1 MKIKDLVLKEIKGFW
16 GEEPAENEK
25 GIPVI
30 KTNNLTYEGVINYS
44 DLCYRSID
52 VNKVKDNFLIKGDLL
67 IEKSGGTK
75 THSVGY
81 VSYFDG
87 TDNTYVCNN
96 FILGLRINENI
107 VRPKYIFYILKY
119 MYENGYFAHCYKQTT
134 GIQNLKKDLYLDFDI
149 QVPDFQTQD
158 NIINVLDKITT
169 STTKDQQKLK
179 KYDDLVKSQFIEM
192 FGDVISNPMNW
203 NTKSI
208 VDITDIKGFNGEIE
222 KINNKVWLLN
232 LDMVES
238 QSGQI
243 ISKVYV
249 DKNQVGNST
258 TTFNESYVLYSK
270 LRPYLNKVVL
280 PYTSGYCTTELIPLL
295 PNKEILNKYFLCES
309 LRSESF
315 VRFIQEKVAGAKMP
329 RVQPKIFKEF
339 KLILPPIELQNQF
352 ADFVKHIDKLKFT
365 IKQSIEKLELCYKSL
380 MKQYFD

>member
-1 MKIKDLVLKEIKGFW
+1 MNFQPTSHQRHWISKF
-16 GEEPAENEK
+16 AEME
-25 GIPVI
+25 
-30 KTNNLTYEGVINYS
+30 
-44 DLCYRSID
+44 
-52 VNKVKDNFLIKGDLL
+52 
-67 IEKSGGTK
+67 
-75 THSVGY
+75 
-81 VSYFDG
+81 
-87 TDNTYVCNN
+87 
-96 FILGLRINENI
+96 
-107 VRPKYIFYILKY
+107 
-119 MYENGYFAHCYKQTT
+119 
-134 GIQNLKKDLYLDFDI
+134 FDI
-149 QVPDFQTQD
+149 PERVKQD
-158 NIINVLDKITT
+158 QIVEKLDKLVEMQSKKTT
-169 STTKDQQKLK
+169 QLK

-238 QSGQI
+238 RSGQI

-280 PYTSGYCTTELIPLL
+280 PNTSGYCTTELIPLL

-352 ADFVKHIDKLKFT
+352 ADFVKHIDKFKF
-365 IKQSIEKLELCYKSL
+365 
-380 MKQYFD
+380 

>member
-1 MKIKDLVLKEIKGFW
+1 MDFVKLASICNLKQWSTIAKTDLSDSGYPVWGANGIIGYSNKYNHTERTIMICCRGATCGSINISDGKCYINGNAMCLDNLSKEFNLDFIAYYLKNYDFKKTITGVAQPQITKVSLDIVEVPKLPIERQQEI
-16 GEEPAENEK
+16 A
-25 GIPVI
+25 
-30 KTNNLTYEGVINYS
+30 
-44 DLCYRSID
+44 
-52 VNKVKDNFLIKGDLL
+52 
-67 IEKSGGTK
+67 
-75 THSVGY
+75 
-81 VSYFDG
+81 
-87 TDNTYVCNN
+87 
-96 FILGLRINENI
+96 
-107 VRPKYIFYILKY
+107 
-119 MYENGYFAHCYKQTT
+119 
-134 GIQNLKKDLYLDFDI
+134 QNLKKLELC
-149 QVPDFQTQD
+149 
-158 NIINVLDKITT
+158 L
-169 STTKDQQKLK
+169 TKTRIKLK

-238 QSGQI
+238 RSGQI

-280 PYTSGYCTTELIPLL
+280 PNTSGYCTTELIPLL

-365 IKQSIEKLELCYKSL
+365 IKQSIEKLELCYESL

>member
-1 MKIKDLVLKEIKGFW
+1 MDFVKLASICNLKQWSTIAKTDLSDSGYPVWGANGIIGYSNKYNHTERTIMICCRGATCGSINISDGKCYINGNAMCLDNLSKEFNLDFIAYYLKNYDFKKTITGVAQPQITKVSLDIVEVPKLPIERQQEI
-16 GEEPAENEK
+16 A
-25 GIPVI
+25 
-30 KTNNLTYEGVINYS
+30 
-44 DLCYRSID
+44 
-52 VNKVKDNFLIKGDLL
+52 
-67 IEKSGGTK
+67 
-75 THSVGY
+75 
-81 VSYFDG
+81 
-87 TDNTYVCNN
+87 
-96 FILGLRINENI
+96 
-107 VRPKYIFYILKY
+107 
-119 MYENGYFAHCYKQTT
+119 
-134 GIQNLKKDLYLDFDI
+134 QNLKKLELC
-149 QVPDFQTQD
+149 
-158 NIINVLDKITT
+158 L
-169 STTKDQQKLK
+169 TKTRIKLK

-238 QSGQI
+238 RSGQI

-280 PYTSGYCTTELIPLL
+280 PNTSGYCTTELIPLL

-365 IKQSIEKLELCYKSL
+365 IKQSVEKLELCYKSL
-380 MKQYFD
+380 MKQYFE